1 MRLSGPFFLI
11 LTPLSCG
18 CGPHWTGW
26 VTQSRSGGGRVGGS
40 LGLGGLCTTTEV
52 WYSSKRLW
60 REQKSFSHLDSRYS
74 QTSVSLHVPP
84 SPFLTIFQALSLA
97 YSLTT
102 VHISSF
108 CSLPGWIWTHK
119 SLRCDTLLSS
129 LLILCPH
136 AVCLLW
142 LSLWFSHLTL
152 ESQSNKRQRGKIYKT
167 KGGGVGTKVKNGVKS
182 KAFSCRIYT
191 LLHVWDVDFF
201 CRLRTLEQ
209 LLLIKMRTKR
219 HQSFAL
225 KWWY

>member
-18 CGPHWTGW
+18 CGLHWTGW

-40 LGLGGLCTTTEV
+40 LGLWGSLCYY
-52 WYSSKRLW
+52 WSLIFI
-60 REQKSFSHLDSRYS
+60 QKETLEGAE
-74 QTSVSLHVPP
+74 VSLTLRFSLFPNFNLP
-84 SPFLTIFQALSLA
+84 TRSSSPFWAIFQALSLA

-102 VHISSF
+102 VQISSF
-108 CSLPGWIWTHK
+108 CPLPGWVWTHK
-119 SLRCDTLLSS
+119 SLRCDTLLSG

-167 KGGGVGTKVKNGVKS
+167 KGGEVGTKVKNGVKKS
-182 KAFSCRIYT
+182 KAFSCRTYT
-191 LLHVWDVDFF
+191 LLHVWDVDF
-201 CRLRTLEQ
+201 CR
-209 LLLIKMRTKR
+209 
-219 HQSFAL
+219 SV
-225 KWWY
+225 